1 MADIAMTS
9 PLTSEA
15 VEPLREQVRCRVFA
29 AADEGFDEARMVH
42 NGMFEKRPLAVLKAE
57 QVGDVIC
64 GVNFAREN
72 GLDLSVRG
80 GGRSGPGFGT
90 NDGGLVIDMSEMRT
104 VRVDP
109 RNKTARA
116 DAGATW
122 GDFNYATHA
131 FGLAT
136 TGGIISTT
144 GIAGL
149 TLGGG
154 IGYLCRGQGL
164 SIDNLTS
171 ADVVTADGQF
181 VTASERENED
191 LFWGLRGGGGNFGV
205 VTSLEYRLADVDQ
218 VFAGPLLYN
227 LEDAATV
234 FRMFDEFIRD
244 APEEFGGFPGF
255 QIAPPLPFIPEDRH
269 GDALCL
275 VVVHWT
281 GPLDQAERVLRP
293 FREVAPIV
301 ADGSGPLPY
310 PALNGAFDALYPK
323 GLRAYWKG
331 AFVKD
336 LPDAAIAAHVEHG
349 SQVPEVTC
357 TMHMYPI
364 NGACHRVGA
373 DDTAFAYRDAT
384 YGMVFLAG
392 WTDPAK
398 DAERIKWLRDYY
410 EALAPYSEPGGYI
423 NFMQDDDY
431 GRIRDNYRQN
441 YDRLVEV
448 KRTYDPENLFHMN
461 QNVAP

>member
-1 MADIAMTS
+1 
-9 PLTSEA
+9 
-15 VEPLREQVRCRVFA
+15 
-29 AADEGFDEARMVH
+29 
-42 NGMFEKRPLAVLKAE
+42 
-57 QVGDVIC
+57 
-64 GVNFAREN
+64 
-72 GLDLSVRG
+72 
-80 GGRSGPGFGT
+80 
-90 NDGGLVIDMSEMRT
+90 MRT

-109 RNKTARA
+109 RHKTARA

-122 GDFNYATHA
+122 GDFNHATHA

-154 IGYLCRGQGL
+154 IGYLARGVGL
-164 SIDNLTS
+164 TIDNLIS

-181 VTASERENED
+181 LTASERENED

-205 VTSLEYRLADVDQ
+205 VTSFEYQLADVDQ
-218 VFAGPLLYN
+218 VFAGPIFYN

-234 FRMFDEFIRD
+234 LRMFDDFIRE

-269 GDALCL
+269 GDTMLL
-275 VVVHWT
+275 VVVHWA
-281 GPLDQAERVLRP
+281 GPLDQAERVLKP
-293 FREVAPIV
+293 FRDVAPIV

-331 AFVKD
+331 AFVKE
-336 LPDAAIAAHVEHG
+336 LPDDAIAAHVEHG
-349 SQVPEVTC
+349 SQVPEVTS
-357 TMHMYPI
+357 TMHLYPI
-364 NGACHRVGA
+364 NGAVHRVGA
-373 DDTAFAYRDAT
+373 NDTAFAYRDAT

-398 DAERIKWLRDYY
+398 DAERIAWLRDYY
-410 EALAPYSEPGGYI
+410 EALSPYSEPGGYI
-423 NFMQDDDY
+423 NFMHDDDY
-431 GRIRDNYRQN
+431 GRIQDNYRQN
-441 YDRLVEV
+441 YDRLVQV
-448 KRTYDPENLFHMN
+448 KRAYDPDNLFHMN
-461 QNVAP
+461 QNIAP

>member
-1 MADIAMTS
+1 MADSAITS
-9 PLTSEA
+9 PQTSEA
-15 VEPLREQVRCRVFA
+15 VQPLRDQVRGPVLG
-29 AADEGFDEARMVH
+29 AADEGYDEARMVH
-42 NGMFEKRPLAVLKAE
+42 NGMFDRRPLATLKAE
-57 QVGDVIC
+57 QVGDVI
-64 GVNFAREN
+64 GAVNFAREN
-72 GLDLSVRG
+72 GLELSVRG
-80 GGRSGPGFGT
+80 GGHSGPGFGT
-90 NDGGLVIDMSEMRT
+90 NDGGLVIDMSGMRT

-154 IGYLCRGQGL
+154 IGYLSRGLGL
-164 SIDNLTS
+164 TIDNLIS
-171 ADVVTADGQF
+171 ADVVTADGKF
-181 VTASERENED
+181 LTASESENED

-205 VTSLEYRLADVDQ
+205 VTSFEYRLAEIDQ
-218 VFAGPLLYN
+218 VYAGPIFYN

-234 FRMFDEFIRD
+234 LRMFDEFIRE

-269 GDALCL
+269 GDPLCL
-275 VVVHWT
+275 VVVHWS
-281 GPLDQAERVLRP
+281 GPLDQAEKVLKP
-293 FREVAPIV
+293 FRDVAPIV

-336 LPDAAIAAHVEHG
+336 LSDDAIAAHVEHG
-349 SQVPEVTC
+349 SNVPEVTC

-373 DDTAFAYRDAT
+373 DETAFAYRDAT

-392 WTDPAK
+392 WTDPAN

-410 EALAPYSEPGGYI
+410 EALSPYSEPGGYI

-431 GRIRDNYRQN
+431 DRIRDNYREN
-441 YDRLVEV
+441 YERLVQV
-448 KRTYDPENLFHMN
+448 KRTYDRDNLFHIN
-461 QNVAP
+461 QNVEP

>member
-1 MADIAMTS
+1 MADTAVAST
-9 PLTSEA
+9 LTSEA
-15 VEPLREQVRCRVFA
+15 VQPLREQVRGRVIT
-29 AADEGFDEARMVH
+29 AADEDYDEARSVH
-42 NGMFEKRPLAVLKAE
+42 NGMFDRRPTAILKAE
-57 QVGDVIC
+57 QVGDVIA
-64 GVNFAREN
+64 GVNFAREH
-72 GLDLSVRG
+72 GLDLSVRCG
-80 GGRSGPGFGT
+80 GHSGPGFGT
-90 NDGGLVIDMSEMRT
+90 NEAGLVIDMSEMRT

-109 RNKTARA
+109 RSKTARA
-116 DAGATW
+116 DAGATL

-144 GIAGL
+144 GLTGL

-154 IGYLCRGQGL
+154 IGYLSRGLGL
-164 SIDNLTS
+164 TIDNLIS
-171 ADVVTADGQF
+171 ADVVTADGKF
-181 VTASERENED
+181 LTASERENED

-205 VTSLEYRLADVDQ
+205 VTSLEYRLAEVDQ
-218 VFAGPLLYN
+218 VFAGPIFYN
-227 LEDAATV
+227 LDDAATV
-234 FRMFDEFIRD
+234 LRMFDEYIRD

-269 GDALCL
+269 GDTLLL
-275 VVVHWT
+275 VVVHWA
-281 GPLDQAERVLRP
+281 GPLDQAEKALKP

-331 AFVKD
+331 AFVND
-336 LPDAAIAAHVEHG
+336 LPDAAIAAHIEHG
-349 SQVPEVTC
+349 SRVPEVTC

-373 DDTAFAYRDAT
+373 TDTAFAYRDAT

-398 DAERIKWLRDYY
+398 DSERIKWLRDYY
-410 EALAPYSEPGGYI
+410 DALSPYSEPGGYI

-431 GRIRDNYRQN
+431 DRIRDNYRQN
-441 YDRLVEV
+441 YERLVQV
-448 KRTYDPENLFHMN
+448 KQAYDPGNLFHMN
-461 QNVAP
+461 QNVSP

>member
-1 MADIAMTS
+1 MADSAIAS
-9 PLTSEA
+9 SLTSEA
-15 VEPLREQVRCRVFA
+15 VQPLRDGVRGLVRS
-29 AADEGFDEARMVH
+29 AADEGYDEARMVH
-42 NGMFEKRPLAVLKAE
+42 NGMFDKRPLAILNAE
-57 QVGDVIC
+57 QVGDVI
-64 GVNFAREN
+64 GAVNFAREN

-80 GGRSGPGFGT
+80 GGHSGPGFGT

-154 IGYLCRGQGL
+154 IGYLSRGLGL
-164 SIDNLTS
+164 TIDNLIS
-171 ADVVTADGQF
+171 ADVVTADGKF
-181 VTASERENED
+181 LTASERENED
-191 LFWGLRGGGGNFGV
+191 LFWALRGGGGNFGV
-205 VTSLEYRLADVDQ
+205 VTSFEYRLAEVDQ
-218 VFAGPLLYN
+218 VFAGPIFYN

-234 FRMFDEFIRD
+234 LRMFDEFIRD

-269 GDALCL
+269 GDTLLL
-275 VVVHWT
+275 VAVHWA
-281 GPLDQAERVLRP
+281 GALDQAERVLKP

-349 SQVPEVTC
+349 SGVPEVTC

-373 DDTAFAYRDAT
+373 KDTAFAYRDAT

-392 WTDPAK
+392 WTDPAN
-398 DAERIKWLRDYY
+398 DAERIRWLREYY
-410 EALAPYSEPGGYI
+410 EALSPYSEPGGYI

-431 GRIRDNYRQN
+431 GRIRDNYREN
-441 YDRLVEV
+441 YERLVQV
-448 KRTYDPENLFHMN
+448 KRAYDPGNLFHIN